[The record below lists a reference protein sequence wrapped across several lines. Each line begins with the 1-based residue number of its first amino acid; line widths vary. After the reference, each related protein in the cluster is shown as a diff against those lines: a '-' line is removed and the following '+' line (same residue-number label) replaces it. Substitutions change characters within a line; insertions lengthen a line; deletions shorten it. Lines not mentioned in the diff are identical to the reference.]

1 MFLKY
6 DVMPKLTKKW
16 LSTKRKVQKDK
27 ILSGKVT
34 NLKSSDD
41 KQGVDVVDP
50 NLLRDLLQVFA
61 WKSSSIQKGNNS
73 IDE

>member
-6 DVMPKLTKKW
+6 DVMPKLTKKGW
-16 LSTKRKVQKDK
+16 AQKN
-27 ILSGKVT
+27 KVT